1 MAVWAF
7 PCSDVQCLPAGVLAA
22 RVADLTAGIPLVD
35 DRELA
40 SVPFGL
46 VFKHGAELSPAC
58 VQNAFVQ
65 TAFRLL
71 PVVEVPSRIVRVSF
85 RLAASA
91 HVLDSQ
97 VLDDNRLVF
106 TDDSGRELV
115 QEVGTTILDL
125 RVCLRHF
132 QTGLAIIVASFLF
145 LGEFLLRQSKFFQMV
160 SHIAWIVDFLTIAED
175 GEVFQS
181 HVDADHVPVLGWLE
195 DGIFDQYADV
205 PTSSRVQTDSHA
217 GWSAFS
223 WQGARPTYMQWFAH
237 LRQRQRPV
245 LPIPCECGDG
255 VGGGTAL
262 VFRFESRIG
271 AGLVEEPLEC
281 GLQMP

>member
-7 PCSDVQCLPAGVLAA
+7 PCSDVQCLPAGVFAA
-22 RVADLTAGIPLVD
+22 RVADLAAGIPLVD

-46 VFKHGAELSPAC
+46 VFEHGAELSPTR

-71 PVVEVPSRIVRVSF
+71 PVVKVLSRIVRVSF

-115 QEVGTTILDL
+115 EEVASTILDL
-125 RVCLRHF
+125 GVRFGDL
-132 QTGLAIIVASFLF
+132 QTGFTIVVASFL
-145 LGEFLLRQSKFFQMV
+145 LPGEFPLRQPEFPQVFSQV
-160 SHIAWIVDFLTIAED
+160 SWIVDFLTIAED

-181 HVDADHVPVLGWLE
+181 HVDADHVSILGWLK
-195 DGIFDQYADV
+195 DDIFDQYADM
-205 PTSSRVQTDSHA
+205 PTSSRVQTDRHT

-237 LRQRQRPV
+237 LRQRQCPA

-271 AGLVEEPLEC
+271 AGLVEEPLER
-281 GLQMP
+281 GL